1 MSGWPLMSVG
11 MIIFGL
17 AVILANWATT
27 YLFMMGG
34 RLAEMPATLR
44 LMFRRERRKP

>member
-1 MSGWPLMSVG
+1 MSVG
-11 MIIFGL
+11 MLLFGV
-17 AVILANWATT
+17 AVVLANWATT

-44 LMFRRERRKP
+44 LIFKPRR

>member
-11 MIIFGL
+11 MFLFGA
-17 AVILANWATT
+17 AVVLANWATT

-34 RLAEMPATLR
+34 RLADLPGTLR
-44 LMFRRERRKP
+44 LMFKRRR